1 MKLNIKSNSN
11 IHFTKNNFLNSYLNN
26 FIDNE
31 NTYEL
36 IKYPCFEHDPRLLND
51 AQSAAEY
58 ILKTDKKYLF
68 VVIMTAME
76 LWQHQ
81 FCLIQ

>member
-11 IHFTKNNFLNSYLNN
+11 THFTKNNFLNSYLNN

-51 AQSAAEY
+51 AQSAA
-58 ILKTDKKYLF
+58 
-68 VVIMTAME
+68 
-76 LWQHQ
+76 
-81 FCLIQ
+81 

>member
-58 ILKTDKKYLF
+58 ILKTDKKIF
-68 VVIMTAME
+68 QCKFHDTR
-76 LWQHQ
+76 QNN
-81 FCLIQ
+81 